1 MGKREEGAGNAC
13 LVRRVASR
21 WASRQALL
29 RGLWRARNVGCFGQ
43 NGWFTLQHTAMLR
56 ESLSG
61 TGELGR
67 TVRGD
72 LPSRDSPHN
81 PINLYPADK
90 GLNRARICDQTHSF
104 MKLSRIQ
111 CHSGVLAAE
120 ASR

>member
-1 MGKREEGAGNAC
+1 
-13 LVRRVASR
+13 
-21 WASRQALL
+21 
-29 RGLWRARNVGCFGQ
+29 
-43 NGWFTLQHTAMLR
+43 MLR

-111 CHSGVLAAE
+111 CHSGVLVAE
-120 ASR
+120 ASSENENVLYFTGIIFRVISHYHPRATFVVMKPQLVLAADL